1 MAVFS
6 RRTVDRMLIENAAFS
21 TEDQLDRVIA
31 RLNSNGFQ
39 ALEAEWELSVL
50 NAFDKI
56 GNVAHE
62 PPLEGSANLDLLF
75 TADDGST
82 FLSDI
87 TTVSDEG
94 FEEKSPVKAFCLE
107 LQERLWRAGLP
118 YDGWTLSIG
127 THPAEYGQ
135 PRIPAIPPRNEFA
148 TEVFN
153 DKFKQFLRSV
163 KDRPG
168 ESQTFQVRTAQT
180 TISLTYNPKGQYF
193 TTLGPA
199 YGAAQKKDQNPVFYA
214 LKSKAKQLKRVSYD
228 GPKGIILC
236 DGATDMI
243 HTRPHS
249 SFDFNYNAADATK
262 EFLRQ
267 NQSIDFVL
275 LVTSVWTEDGLH
287 RPWVDGPRRKV
298 KVTLIPNKS
307 FDQLPEQIKQS
318 LSAVEAYFPEPENTP
333 SGARETMRH
342 GFNQKELRP
351 LAGGWSMSD
360 NEIKISESAVL
371 GLLSG
376 AVTQDEL
383 FKTLGFRPQAQK
395 PSAIRNPFESMLSR
409 KMRLR
414 EIQIEETTHDDNYV
428 IFRFEGRDPAL
439 AAFTNPKKR
448 Q

>member
-21 TEDQLDRVIA
+21 TEDQLDQVIA
-31 RLNSNGFQ
+31 RLNSSGFQ
-39 ALEAEWELSVL
+39 ALDAEWEVAVL
-50 NAFDKI
+50 NTFDKI

-62 PPLEGSANLDLLF
+62 PPLDGSAKLDLLF
-75 TADDGST
+75 TAADGST

-127 THPAEYGQ
+127 NHPAEFGR
-135 PRIPAIPPRNEFA
+135 PGIPAISSRNEFA
-148 TEVFN
+148 KEVFN
-153 DKFKQFLRSV
+153 ENFKRFLSNISS
-163 KDRPG
+163 RPG
-168 ESQTFQVRTAQT
+168 ETQTYRVTTAKT
-180 TISLTYNPKGQYF
+180 AISLTYNPKGKYF
-193 TTLGPA
+193 TTHGPA
-199 YGAAQKKDQNPVFYA
+199 YGKAQKMDQNAVFYA

-236 DGATDMI
+236 DGGTDMI
-243 HTRPHS
+243 HTRSHS

-307 FDQLPEQIKQS
+307 FARLPEQIKQS

-333 SGARETMRH
+333 SGARETIRH

-351 LAGGWSMSD
+351 LAGGWAMSD

-383 FKTLGFRPQAQK
+383 FKTLGFGPQAQK
-395 PSAIRNPFESMLSR
+395 PSATRNPFEYMLSR

-414 EIQIEETTHDDNYV
+414 EIQIEETTNDDNYV

-439 AAFTNPKKR
+439 SAFTNPKK